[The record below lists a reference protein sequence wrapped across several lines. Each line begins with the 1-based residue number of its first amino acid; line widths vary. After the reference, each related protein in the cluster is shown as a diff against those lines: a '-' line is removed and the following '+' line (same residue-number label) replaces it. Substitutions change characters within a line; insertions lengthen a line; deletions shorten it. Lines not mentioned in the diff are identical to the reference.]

1 METEEEIKQLKEIL
15 EKTPF
20 KPIESPLSNIFSIH
34 SWKIKSKQKKIEEL
48 KLDIQIK
55 KLEKEL
61 KEID

>member
-1 METEEEIKQLKEIL
+1 METEQEVKQLKETL

-34 SWKIKSKQKKIEEL
+34 SWKIKAKQKKIESL
-48 KLDIQIK
+48 KLEIQIK

-61 KEID
+61 KEAN